1 MALLS
6 WRNHILTHLSLLFT
20 FKATS
25 LTEFQLWFYIQL
37 TYRTSHNS
45 KDRIMDLDRDAAWQL
60 LTTHTTKENL
70 LKHALAVEAAM
81 KGYARHFDEDE
92 ELWGIT
98 GLLHDID
105 YEKHPNMEEHPLA
118 GVEILKENGYPEI
131 LVQAVLAHAPHTGAL
146 RETTLAKALFAVDEL
161 TGFIVAVALVRPSK
175 SIADVKI
182 KSVTKKFKDR
192 SFAALVNRE
201 DIIEGA
207 EDLGMEV
214 NDHVGVVLEA
224 MKGIAGQLGLEG
236 SPETDD

>member
-1 MALLS
+1 M
-6 WRNHILTHLSLLFT
+6 
-20 FKATS
+20 
-25 LTEFQLWFYIQL
+25 E
-37 TYRTSHNS
+37 
-45 KDRIMDLDRDAAWQL
+45 LDRDAAWQL
-60 LTTHTTKENL
+60 LTTHTTRENL

-81 KGYARHFDEDE
+81 REYARHFDEDE

-131 LVQAVLAHAPHTGAL
+131 LTQAVMAHAPHTGAL
-146 RETTLAKALFAVDEL
+146 RETKLAKALFAVDEL

-175 SIADVKI
+175 SISDVKV

-192 SFAALVNRE
+192 SFAALVSRE

-207 EDLGMEV
+207 DDLDMDVSE
-214 NDHVGVVLEA
+214 HVGVVLEA
-224 MKGIAGQLGLEG
+224 MKNIAGQLGLEG
-236 SPETDD
+236 SPETDG